1 MLDREFQESLCENNA
16 ILARREEVQKWGAF
30 LDATRADRPRV
41 ESRPEKKATSM
52 VNEKLGWDG
61 RQIIGANISRA
72 VEAIKDRDE
81 RFIVSTSGGNI
92 NLKRVVDRWDEG
104 QGFWMDKDD
113 SRLDFNTITN
123 QDPFAEPNQAVP
135 WLLTD
140 DYSPLCLDGSLPYKL
155 HQSFYKTD
163 ADDSYFRGD
172 YQPGDLYPRFACE
185 SITRHDP
192 RLAEK
197 VNWRAAFHDLL
208 EVHHKATLVPSSQLT
223 NAVNLSTTI
232 NPGRWISYLID
243 QGSLGPK
250 WRTLPNSDLSFGPYR
265 FRYGHSTE
273 AWAVSSFLGQRF
285 IREHNSVS
293 PVPQYGNYETKNDS
307 LDCIAIS
314 AERTNNEIVL
324 AAHPERLGRNMST
337 QTSRDGKQSNTL
349 DEVLDTAWLSHRP
362 AFAEAAISL
371 IRNPDTAQATLR
383 TVDRVLRLIENPEL
397 EDEVERILNKTFGG
411 VDLTAPRV
419 FEGWL
424 DVVDH
429 LYRNEHFETWKAT
442 KEAVEAQHH
451 DVYGISVKDI
461 EKESS
466 SSSSTSSSDS
476 KLSSFSSSSSSSY
489 SSTCDSS
496 LNDSPDSIISTLTT
510 VQSRTL
516 PDGRVETKRIL
527 KKRFANG
534 REENS
539 ESTETLSAPKDP
551 SPRVGAPPKSLSAKI
566 SDIHKPSVQ
575 SAQKDKEAGGW
586 FWK

>member
-1 MLDREFQESLCENNA
+1 MLDREFQDSLCEDDA
-16 ILARREEVQKWGAF
+16 IVAQRDEVQKWRAF
-30 LDATRADRPRV
+30 LDAARTDQSREQA
-41 ESRPEKKATSM
+41 RPEKNTSPS

-61 RQIIGANISRA
+61 RQIVGANTSRA
-72 VEAIKDRDE
+72 VETTKDRDE
-81 RFIVSTSGGNI
+81 RFIVSTSGGNV

-123 QDPFAEPNQAVP
+123 QDPFAEPYQAVP

-163 ADDSYFRGD
+163 ADDSYFRND
-172 YQPGDLYPRFACE
+172 YQPGDLYPRFASE
-185 SITRHDP
+185 SIMRHDP
-192 RLAEK
+192 RIAGK

-208 EVHHKATLVPSSQLT
+208 EVHHKATLVPSSHLT
-223 NAVNLSTTI
+223 NAINFSTTI
-232 NPGRWISYLID
+232 NPGRWISYLVD

-250 WRTLPNSDLSFGPYR
+250 WRTLPETDLSYGPYR
-265 FRYGHSTE
+265 FRYGRSTE
-273 AWAVSSFLGQRF
+273 AWAVSSFLGARF
-285 IREHNSVS
+285 IRDRNSVS
-293 PVPQYGNYETKNDS
+293 PVPQYGSYEIKNDS
-307 LDCIAIS
+307 LDCIANS
-314 AERTNNEIVL
+314 AERANSEAVR
-324 AAHPERLGRNMST
+324 AAYSERLGQNPSPQTPRNNN
-337 QTSRDGKQSNTL
+337 QSNSPK
-349 DEVLDTAWLSHRP
+349 EVSDAEWLSHRP

-461 EKESS
+461 ESESS
-466 SSSSTSSSDS
+466 GSSSTSSSDS
-476 KLSSFSSSSSSSY
+476 KPSSFSSSSSASH
-489 SSTCDSS
+489 SSTFDST
-496 LNDSPDSIISTLTT
+496 LKDSPESIISTLTT
-510 VQSRTL
+510 VRSRTL
-516 PDGRVETKRIL
+516 PDGRVETKRVL
-527 KKRFANG
+527 KKRFADG
-534 REENS
+534 REEKS
-539 ESTETLSAPKDP
+539 ESTETRGAPGDP
-551 SPRVGAPPKSLSAKI
+551 RAKTEAPPKTLSAKI

-575 SAQKDKEAGGW
+575 SAPKDKEAGGW